1 MGLAGASKSALSD
14 EEELFILED
23 GDVDDEEKEV
33 AEE

>member
-1 MGLAGASKSALSD
+1 MGLAGGSKSALSD

-23 GDVDDEEKEV
+23 GDGDDEEKEV